1 MKAWKKEYM
10 VNLTYEDLKIIEQK
24 FFGNYKGLTVVSN
37 KVLEKLNQAVQGT
50 TKEPKE
56 TNLKEEE
63 YMKDWE
69 KVKEKIKK
77 IILRDTIVSYGKLIN
92 YEQTAISILEEV
104 FIPYNNSTLKEL
116 QEKIEGMKKEIR
128 FEELDTGIGI
138 DRLEYDGQEE
148 EHGFNEA
155 IDRVLSLI
163 DTMVEEGKV

>member
-1 MKAWKKEYM
+1 
-10 VNLTYEDLKIIEQK
+10 
-24 FFGNYKGLTVVSN
+24 
-37 KVLEKLNQAVQGT
+37 
-50 TKEPKE
+50 
-56 TNLKEEE
+56 
-63 YMKDWE
+63 MKDWE